1 MGLTVSQREKEGIA
15 ILDLAGSLTAGDAAT
30 ALRTTL
36 LEIVA
41 AGRNNVVLNL
51 AEVDYIDSTGLG
63 GMVVCFTTLRKSG
76 GRLVLLNLIRRH
88 LELLVLT
95 KLSTVFEIF
104 DDEQN
109 AVNSFFPNR
118 HIRHFDILSFVN
130 QQRQSD
136 PADDAPAE
144 P

>member
-1 MGLTVSQREKEGIA
+1 MGLTVSQREKEGVA
-15 ILDLAGSLTAGDAAT
+15 ILDLAGALTAGDAAT
-30 ALRTTL
+30 ELRRAL
-36 LEIVA
+36 LESVS

-63 GMVVCFTTLRKSG
+63 GMVVCYTTLRKSG

-95 KLSTVFEIF
+95 KLSTVFELF

-118 HIRHFDILSFVN
+118 SIRHFDILSFVN
-130 QQRQSD
+130 QQRRDD
-136 PADDAPAE
+136 PADDVPSV

>member
-1 MGLTVSQREKEGIA
+1 MGLTITQREKEGIA
-15 ILDLAGSLTAGDAAT
+15 ILDLAGALTAGDAAT
-30 ALRTTL
+30 ALRNTL
-36 LEIVA
+36 LQIVS

-104 DDEQN
+104 DDEQS

-118 HIRHFDILSFVN
+118 QIRHFDILSFVN
-130 QQRQSD
+130 QQRRSGAED
-136 PADDAPAE
+136 DSPAKP
-144 P
+144 

>member
-15 ILDLAGSLTAGDAAT
+15 ILDLAGTLNAGDAAT
-30 ALRTTL
+30 ALRGTL
-36 LEIVA
+36 LELVS
-41 AGRNNVVLNL
+41 AGRKNVVLNL

-95 KLSTVFEIF
+95 KLSTVFELF

-118 HIRHFDILSFVN
+118 SIRHFDILSFVN
-130 QQRQSD
+130 QQRRDD
-136 PADDAPAE
+136 PADDVPSV

>member
-15 ILDLAGSLTAGDAAT
+15 ILDLAGALTVGDAAT
-30 ALRTTL
+30 ALRSTL
-36 LEIVA
+36 LEIVST
-41 AGRNNVVLNL
+41 GRNNVVLNL
-51 AEVDYIDSTGLG
+51 AAVDYIDSTGLG
-63 GMVVCFTTLRKSG
+63 AMVVCFTSLRKSG

-104 DDEQN
+104 DDEQS

-118 HIRHFDILSFVN
+118 QIRRFDILSFVN
-130 QQRQSD
+130 QQRRSD
-136 PADDAPAE
+136 TEDDAPNE